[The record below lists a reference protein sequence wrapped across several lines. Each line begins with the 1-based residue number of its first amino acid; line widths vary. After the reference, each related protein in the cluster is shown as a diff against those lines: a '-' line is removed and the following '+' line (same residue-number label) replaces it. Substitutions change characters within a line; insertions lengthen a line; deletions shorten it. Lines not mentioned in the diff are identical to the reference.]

1 MQTDSTGCVKEGA
14 QIKVSRASRWHETRA
29 FPAAWGSVIKM
40 SNRKL
45 FCNHVRGVG
54 NGSLNNVNT

>member
-1 MQTDSTGCVKEGA
+1 MHKDSGGFLKEGA
-14 QIKVSRASRWHETRA
+14 QMKTSRASRRHKTRA
-29 FPAAWGSVIKM
+29 FQSLGTVIKM

-45 FCNHVRGVG
+45 FCNHVRGIG